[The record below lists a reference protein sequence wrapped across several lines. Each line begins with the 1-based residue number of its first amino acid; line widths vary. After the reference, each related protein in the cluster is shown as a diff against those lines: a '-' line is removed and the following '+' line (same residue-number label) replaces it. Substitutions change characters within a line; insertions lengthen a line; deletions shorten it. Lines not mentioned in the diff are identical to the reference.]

1 MSELEVID
9 LQHLGRE
16 HSICCYRQGDV
27 IIDPGP
33 QVSSQRVIDALGG
46 QAPRA
51 ILLTHIHLDH
61 AAATGELIEL
71 WPQTEVWVH
80 QSGAPHVI
88 DPARLIAS
96 ATRIYGD
103 QMERLWGTILPVPAE
118 RVRVLAGD
126 EEIGDWQALYT
137 PGHSGNH
144 IAYLYQP
151 SGTLFSGDVA
161 GVRRL
166 GGPVLAPTPPPEI
179 DLDRWEESIEL
190 IETLQ
195 PERLAITHFG
205 VYDDVNQQLEALR
218 EDLSRAQAWA
228 REAPDAESYAA
239 LQREWLVA
247 AADPQTA
254 AGYFAVMRS
263 EDGYAGLQRALLQR
277 EE

>member
-1 MSELEVID
+1 MSELDVID

-16 HSICCYRQGDV
+16 QSICCYRQGDV

-51 ILLTHIHLDH
+51 VLLTHIHLDH

-228 REAPDAESYAA
+228 REAPEAESYAA

-247 AADPQTA
+247 AADPETA

>member
-1 MSELEVID
+1 MSELDVID

-16 HSICCYRQGDV
+16 QSICCYRQGDV

-33 QVSSQRVIDALGG
+33 EVSSQRVIDALGG
-46 QAPRA
+46 EAPRA

-61 AAATGELIEL
+61 AAATGALVEL
-71 WPQTEVWVH
+71 WPETEVWVH
-80 QSGAPHVI
+80 ERGAPHVI
-88 DPARLIAS
+88 DPERLIAS

-103 QMERLWGTILPVPAE
+103 DMERLWGTILPVPQE
-118 RVRVLAGD
+118 RVRVLSGG
-126 EEIGDWQALYT
+126 EQIGDWRALYT

-144 IAYLYQP
+144 IAYLHEP

-179 DLDRWEESIEL
+179 DLAGWERSIEL
-190 IETLQ
+190 IESVE
-195 PERLAITHFG
+195 PERLAVTHFG
-205 VYDDVNQQLEALR
+205 VHDDVGEQLDALR
-218 EDLSRAQAWA
+218 EDLARAPAWA
-228 REAPDAESYAA
+228 LEAPGAEAYAT
-239 LQREWLVA
+239 LQREWLVGA
-247 AADPQTA
+247 ASEEVA

-263 EDGYAGLQRALLQR
+263 EDGYAGLKRALLQR

>member
-1 MSELEVID
+1 MSGLEAID

-16 HSICCYRQGDV
+16 QSICCYRQGDV

-46 QAPRA
+46 EAPRA

-61 AAATGELIEL
+61 AAATGALIER
-71 WPQTEVWVH
+71 WPETEVWVH
-80 QSGAPHVI
+80 ERGAPHVI
-88 DPARLIAS
+88 DPGRLIAS

-103 QMERLWGTILPVPAE
+103 EMERLWGTILPVPAE
-118 RVRVLAGD
+118 RVRVLAGT
-126 EEIGDWQALYT
+126 EVIGDWKLLYT

-144 IAYLYQP
+144 IAYLHQP

-179 DLDRWEESIEL
+179 DLAGWEQSIEM
-190 IETLQ
+190 IESVA
-195 PERLAITHFG
+195 PERLAVTHFG
-205 VYDDVNQQLEALR
+205 VYEDVGEQLAALR
-218 EDLSRAQAWA
+218 EDLARAEAWA
-228 REAPDAESYAA
+228 REVPDAEAYAA
-239 LQREWLVA
+239 RQREWLVA
-247 AADPQTA
+247 AADEQTA

-263 EDGYAGLQRALLQR
+263 QDGYAGLKRALVQR

>member
-16 HSICCYRQGDV
+16 QSICCYRQGDV

-103 QMERLWGTILPVPAE
+103 QMERLWGTILPVPEE

-144 IAYLYQP
+144 VAYLHQP

-161 GVRRL
+161 GVRLL

-179 DLDRWEESIEL
+179 DLDRWGESIEL

-247 AADPQTA
+247 AADPETA

-277 EE
+277 EK

>member
-1 MSELEVID
+1 MSELDVID

-16 HSICCYRQGDV
+16 QSICCYRQADV

-33 QVSSQRVIDALGG
+33 EVSSQRVIDALGG
-46 QAPRA
+46 EAPRA

-61 AAATGELIEL
+61 AAATGALVEL
-71 WPQTEVWVH
+71 WPETEVWVH
-80 QSGAPHVI
+80 ERGAPHVI
-88 DPARLIAS
+88 DPERLIAS

-103 QMERLWGTILPVPAE
+103 DMERLWGTILPVPQE
-118 RVRVLAGD
+118 RVRVLSGG
-126 EEIGDWQALYT
+126 EQIGDWRALYT

-144 IAYLYQP
+144 IAYLHEP

-179 DLDRWEESIEL
+179 DLAGWERSIEL
-190 IETLQ
+190 IESVE
-195 PERLAITHFG
+195 PERLAVTHFG
-205 VYDDVNQQLEALR
+205 VHDDVGEQLDALR
-218 EDLSRAQAWA
+218 EDLARAPAWA
-228 REAPDAESYAA
+228 LEAPDAEAYAA
-239 LQREWLVA
+239 LQREWLVGA
-247 AADPQTA
+247 ASEEVA

-263 EDGYAGLQRALLQR
+263 EDGYAGLKRALLQR

>member
-179 DLDRWEESIEL
+179 DLDRWGESIEL

-205 VYDDVNQQLEALR
+205 LYDDVNQQLEALR

>member
-1 MSELEVID
+1 VSELDVID

-16 HSICCYRQGDV
+16 QSICCYRQGDV

-33 QVSSQRVIDALGG
+33 EVSSQRVIDALGG
-46 QAPRA
+46 EAPRA

-61 AAATGELIEL
+61 AAATGALVEL
-71 WPQTEVWVH
+71 WPETEVWVH
-80 QSGAPHVI
+80 ERGAPHVI
-88 DPARLIAS
+88 DPERLIAS

-103 QMERLWGTILPVPAE
+103 DMERLWGTILPVPQE
-118 RVRVLAGD
+118 RVRVLSGG
-126 EEIGDWQALYT
+126 EQIGDWRALYT

-144 IAYLYQP
+144 IAYLHEP

-179 DLDRWEESIEL
+179 DLAGWERSIEL
-190 IETLQ
+190 IESVE
-195 PERLAITHFG
+195 PERLAVTHFG
-205 VYDDVNQQLEALR
+205 VHDDVGEQLDALR
-218 EDLSRAQAWA
+218 EDLARAPAWA
-228 REAPDAESYAA
+228 LEAPDAEAYAA
-239 LQREWLVA
+239 LQREWLVGA
-247 AADPQTA
+247 ASEEVA

-263 EDGYAGLQRALLQR
+263 EDGYAGLKRALLQR

>member
-16 HSICCYRQGDV
+16 QSICCYRQGDV

-103 QMERLWGTILPVPAE
+103 QMERLWGTILPVPEE
-118 RVRVLAGD
+118 RVRVLVGD

-144 IAYLYQP
+144 VAYLHQP

-161 GVRRL
+161 GVRLL

-179 DLDRWEESIEL
+179 DLDRWGESIEL

-239 LQREWLVA
+239 LQREWLAA

-254 AGYFAVMRS
+254 AGYFAVMNPA
-263 EDGYAGLQRALLQR
+263 DGYAGLQRALVQR

>member
-1 MSELEVID
+1 MSELDVID

-16 HSICCYRQGDV
+16 QSICCYRQGDV

-33 QVSSQRVIDALGG
+33 EVSSQRVIDALGG
-46 QAPRA
+46 EAPRA

-61 AAATGELIEL
+61 AAATGALLEL
-71 WPQTEVWVH
+71 WPETEVWVH
-80 QSGAPHVI
+80 ERGATHVI
-88 DPARLIAS
+88 DPERLIAS

-103 QMERLWGTILPVPAE
+103 DMERLWGTILPVPQE
-118 RVRVLAGD
+118 RVRVLSGG
-126 EEIGDWQALYT
+126 EQIGDWRALYT

-144 IAYLYQP
+144 IAYLHEP

-179 DLDRWEESIEL
+179 DLAGWERSIEL
-190 IETLQ
+190 IESIE

-205 VYDDVNQQLEALR
+205 VHDDVGEQLDALR
-218 EDLSRAQAWA
+218 EDLARAPAWA
-228 REAPDAESYAA
+228 LEAPDAEAYAA
-239 LQREWLVA
+239 LQREWLVGA
-247 AADPQTA
+247 ASEEVA

-263 EDGYAGLQRALLQR
+263 EDGYAGLKRALLQR

>member
-1 MSELEVID
+1 MSELDVID

-16 HSICCYRQGDV
+16 QSICCYRQGDV

-205 VYDDVNQQLEALR
+205 LYDDVNQQLEALR

-228 REAPDAESYAA
+228 REAPEAESYAA

-247 AADPQTA
+247 AADPETA

>member
-1 MSELEVID
+1 MSELEAID

-16 HSICCYRQGDV
+16 QSICCYRQGVV

-46 QAPRA
+46 EAPRA

-61 AAATGELIEL
+61 AAATGALIEL
-71 WPQTEVWVH
+71 WPETEVWVH
-80 QSGAPHVI
+80 ERGAPHVI
-88 DPARLIAS
+88 DPERLIAS

-103 QMERLWGTILPVPAE
+103 EMERLWGTILPVPAE
-118 RVRVLAGD
+118 RVRVLSGD
-126 EEIGDWQALYT
+126 EEIGDWKLLYT

-144 IAYLYQP
+144 IAYLHEP
-151 SGTLFSGDVA
+151 TGTLFSGDVA

-179 DLDRWEESIEL
+179 DLAAWERSIEL
-190 IETLQ
+190 IEAVSPQ
-195 PERLAITHFG
+195 RLAVTHFG
-205 VYDDVNQQLEALR
+205 VHDDVAEQLSALR
-218 EDLSRAQAWA
+218 GDLERAAGWA
-228 REAPDAESYAA
+228 QEAPDAETYAA
-239 LQREWLVA
+239 LQAEWLIG
-247 AADPQTA
+247 AADAETA

-263 EDGYAGLQRALLQR
+263 QDGYAGLKRALLRR

>member
-1 MSELEVID
+1 MSELDVID

-16 HSICCYRQGDV
+16 QSICCYRQGDV

-228 REAPDAESYAA
+228 REAPEAESYAA

-247 AADPQTA
+247 AADPETA

>member
-1 MSELEVID
+1 VSGLEAID

-16 HSICCYRQGDV
+16 QSICCYRQGDV

-46 QAPRA
+46 EAPRA

-61 AAATGELIEL
+61 AAATGSLIEL
-71 WPQTEVWVH
+71 WPETEVWVH
-80 QSGAPHVI
+80 ERGAPHVI
-88 DPARLIAS
+88 DPERLIAS

-103 QMERLWGTILPVPAE
+103 EMERLWGTILPVPAE
-118 RVRVLAGD
+118 RVRVLTGT
-126 EEIGDWQALYT
+126 EEIGDWKLLYT

-144 IAYLYQP
+144 IAYLHQS

-179 DLDRWEESIEL
+179 DLEGWERSIQL
-190 IETLQ
+190 IESVA
-195 PERLAITHFG
+195 PERLAVTHFG
-205 VYDDVNQQLEALR
+205 VYEEVDEHLGALR
-218 EDLSRAQAWA
+218 EDLARAEAWA
-228 REAPDAESYAA
+228 REVPDAEAYAA
-239 LQREWLVA
+239 GQREWLVA
-247 AADPQTA
+247 AADEQTA

-263 EDGYAGLQRALLQR
+263 EDGYAGLKRALVQR

>member
-103 QMERLWGTILPVPAE
+103 QMERLWGTILPVPEE

-144 IAYLYQP
+144 IAYLHQP

-205 VYDDVNQQLEALR
+205 LYDDVNQQLEALR

-228 REAPDAESYAA
+228 REAPEAESYAA

-277 EE
+277 EK

>member
-103 QMERLWGTILPVPAE
+103 QMERLWGTILPVPEE

>member
-1 MSELEVID
+1 M
-9 LQHLGRE
+9 
-16 HSICCYRQGDV
+16 

-46 QAPRA
+46 EAPRA

-61 AAATGELIEL
+61 AAATGALIEQ
-71 WPQTEVWVH
+71 WPETEVWVH
-80 QSGAPHVI
+80 ERGAPHVI
-88 DPARLIAS
+88 DPERLIAS

-103 QMERLWGTILPVPAE
+103 DMERLWGTILPVPAE

-126 EEIGDWQALYT
+126 EEIGDWKLLYT

-144 IAYLYQP
+144 IAYLHQP

-179 DLDRWEESIEL
+179 DLAGWEQSIEL
-190 IETLQ
+190 IESVK
-195 PERLAITHFG
+195 PERLAVTHFG
-205 VYDDVNQQLEALR
+205 VHENVDEHLAALR
-218 EDLSRAQAWA
+218 EDLARAELWA
-228 REAPDAESYAA
+228 IEAPDAEAYAA
-239 LQREWLVA
+239 LQAEWLVG
-247 AADPQTA
+247 AADAETA

-263 EDGYAGLQRALLQR
+263 QDGYAGLKRALLQR
-277 EE
+277 EK

>member
-1 MSELEVID
+1 LSELEAID

-16 HSICCYRQGDV
+16 QSICCYRQGDV

-46 QAPRA
+46 EAPRA

-61 AAATGELIEL
+61 AAATGALIEL
-71 WPQTEVWVH
+71 WPETEVWVH
-80 QSGAPHVI
+80 ERGAPHVI
-88 DPARLIAS
+88 DPERLIAS

-103 QMERLWGTILPVPAE
+103 EMERLWGTILPVPAE
-118 RVRVLAGD
+118 RVRVLSGD
-126 EEIGDWQALYT
+126 EEIGDWKLLYT

-144 IAYLYQP
+144 IAYLHEP
-151 SGTLFSGDVA
+151 TGTLFSGDVA

-179 DLDRWEESIEL
+179 DLAAWERSIEL
-190 IETLQ
+190 IEAVSPQ
-195 PERLAITHFG
+195 RLAVTHFG
-205 VYDDVNQQLEALR
+205 VHDDVDEQLSALR
-218 EDLSRAQAWA
+218 GDLERAAGWA
-228 REAPDAESYAA
+228 QEAPDAETYAA
-239 LQREWLVA
+239 LQAEWLIG
-247 AADPQTA
+247 AADAETA

-263 EDGYAGLQRALLQR
+263 QDGYAGLKRALLRR

>member
-1 MSELEVID
+1 MSELDVID

-16 HSICCYRQGDV
+16 QSICCYRQGDV

-247 AADPQTA
+247 AADPETA

-277 EE
+277 EK

>member
-1 MSELEVID
+1 MSGLEAID

-16 HSICCYRQGDV
+16 QSICCYRQGDV

-46 QAPRA
+46 EAPRA

-61 AAATGELIEL
+61 AAATGSLIER
-71 WPQTEVWVH
+71 WPETEVWVH
-80 QSGAPHVI
+80 ERGAAHVI

-103 QMERLWGTILPVPAE
+103 EMARLWGEILPVPQE

-126 EEIGDWQALYT
+126 ELIDDWQVLYT

-144 IAYLYQP
+144 VAYLHQP

-179 DLDRWEESIEL
+179 DLAAWEQSIEL
-190 IETLQ
+190 IESVA

-205 VYDDVNQQLEALR
+205 VQEEVAEQLEGLR
-218 EDLSRAQAWA
+218 EDLARAQGWA
-228 REAPDAESYAA
+228 LDAADAEAYAA
-239 LQREWLVA
+239 LQADWLTG
-247 AADPQTA
+247 AADAQTA

-263 EDGYAGLQRALLQR
+263 QDGYAGITRALVQR
-277 EE
+277 EP

>member
-16 HSICCYRQGDV
+16 QSICCYRQGDV

-103 QMERLWGTILPVPAE
+103 QMERLWGTILPVPEE

-144 IAYLYQP
+144 IAYLHQP

-239 LQREWLVA
+239 LQREWLAA

-254 AGYFAVMRS
+254 AGYSAVMNPA
-263 EDGYAGLQRALLQR
+263 DGYAGLQRALLQR
-277 EE
+277 EK

>member
-1 MSELEVID
+1 MSGLEAID

-16 HSICCYRQGDV
+16 QSICCYRQGDV

-46 QAPRA
+46 EAPRA

-61 AAATGELIEL
+61 AAATGALIEQ
-71 WPQTEVWVH
+71 WPETEVWVH
-80 QSGAPHVI
+80 ERGAPHVI
-88 DPARLIAS
+88 DPERLIAS

-103 QMERLWGTILPVPAE
+103 EMERLWGAILPVPAE
-118 RVRVLAGD
+118 RVRVLTGD
-126 EEIGDWQALYT
+126 EVIGDWKLLYT

-144 IAYLYQP
+144 IAYLHQP

-179 DLDRWEESIEL
+179 DLEGWESSIKL
-190 IETLQ
+190 IESVS
-195 PERLAITHFG
+195 PERLAVTHFG
-205 VYDDVNQQLEALR
+205 VHENVREHLDALR
-218 EDLSRAQAWA
+218 EDLARAEAWA
-228 REAPDAESYAA
+228 REAPDAEAYAT
-239 LQREWLVA
+239 LQAEWLTE
-247 AADPQTA
+247 AADADTA

-263 EDGYAGLQRALLQR
+263 QDGYAGLKRALLQR
-277 EE
+277 EQ

>member
-103 QMERLWGTILPVPAE
+103 QMERLWGTILPVPEE

-205 VYDDVNQQLEALR
+205 LYDDVNQQLEALR

-247 AADPQTA
+247 AADPETA

-277 EE
+277 EK

>member
-1 MSELEVID
+1 MSGLEAID

-16 HSICCYRQGDV
+16 QSICCYRQGDV

-46 QAPRA
+46 EAPRA

-61 AAATGELIEL
+61 AAATGALIEL
-71 WPQTEVWVH
+71 WPETEVWVH
-80 QSGAPHVI
+80 ERGAPHLI
-88 DPARLIAS
+88 DPTRLIAS

-103 QMERLWGTILPVPAE
+103 EMERLWGTILPVPAE
-118 RVRVLAGD
+118 RVRVLSGT
-126 EEIGDWQALYT
+126 EEIGDWKLLYT

-144 IAYLYQP
+144 ISYLHQP

-161 GVRRL
+161 GVRRF

-179 DLDRWEESIEL
+179 DLEGWERSIEL
-190 IETLQ
+190 IESIS
-195 PERLAITHFG
+195 PERLAVTHFG
-205 VYDDVNQQLEALR
+205 VYEEVDEHLAALR
-218 EDLSRAQAWA
+218 EDLTRAELWA
-228 REAPDAESYAA
+228 RQAPDAESYAA
-239 LQREWLVA
+239 LQREWLTET
-247 AADPQTA
+247 ADAETA

-263 EDGYAGLQRALLQR
+263 EDGYAGLKRALVQR

>member
-103 QMERLWGTILPVPAE
+103 QMERLWGTILPVPEE

-144 IAYLYQP
+144 IAYLHQP

-205 VYDDVNQQLEALR
+205 LYDDVNQQLEALR

-247 AADPQTA
+247 AADPETA

-263 EDGYAGLQRALLQR
+263 EDGYAGLKRALVQR

>member
-1 MSELEVID
+1 MSELEAID

-16 HSICCYRQGDV
+16 QSICCYRQGDV

-46 QAPRA
+46 EAPRA

-61 AAATGELIEL
+61 AAATGALIEL
-71 WPQTEVWVH
+71 WPETEVWVH
-80 QSGAPHVI
+80 ERGAPHVI
-88 DPARLIAS
+88 DPERLIAS

-103 QMERLWGTILPVPAE
+103 EMERLWGTILPVPAD

-126 EEIGDWQALYT
+126 EAIGDWKLLYT
-137 PGHSGNH
+137 PGHCGNH
-144 IAYLYQP
+144 IAYLHEP

-161 GVRRL
+161 GVRLL

-179 DLDRWEESIEL
+179 DLTAWERSIEL
-190 IETLQ
+190 IEAVSPQ
-195 PERLAITHFG
+195 RLAVTHFG
-205 VYDDVNQQLEALR
+205 VYEDVDEQLSALR
-218 EDLSRAQAWA
+218 GDLERAAGWA
-228 REAPDAESYAA
+228 QEAPDAETFAA
-239 LQREWLVA
+239 LQAESLIG
-247 AADPQTA
+247 AADAETA

-263 EDGYAGLQRALLQR
+263 QDGYAGLKRALLRR

>member
-1 MSELEVID
+1 M
-9 LQHLGRE
+9 
-16 HSICCYRQGDV
+16 

-103 QMERLWGTILPVPAE
+103 QMERLWGTILPVPEE

-144 IAYLYQP
+144 IAYLHQP

-228 REAPDAESYAA
+228 REAPEAESYAA

-247 AADPQTA
+247 AADPETA

-277 EE
+277 EK

>member
-1 MSELEVID
+1 MSKLDVID

-16 HSICCYRQGDV
+16 QSICCYRQGDV

-33 QVSSQRVIDALGG
+33 EVSSQRVIDALGG
-46 QAPRA
+46 EAPRA

-61 AAATGELIEL
+61 AAATGALVEL
-71 WPQTEVWVH
+71 WPETEVWVH
-80 QSGAPHVI
+80 ERGAPHVI
-88 DPARLIAS
+88 DPERLIAS

-103 QMERLWGTILPVPAE
+103 DMERLWGTILPVPQE
-118 RVRVLAGD
+118 RVRVLSGG
-126 EEIGDWQALYT
+126 EQIGDWRALYT

-144 IAYLYQP
+144 IAYLHEP

-179 DLDRWEESIEL
+179 DLAGWERSIEL
-190 IETLQ
+190 IESVE
-195 PERLAITHFG
+195 PERLAVTHFG
-205 VYDDVNQQLEALR
+205 VHDDVGEQLDALR
-218 EDLSRAQAWA
+218 EDLARAPAWA
-228 REAPDAESYAA
+228 LEAPDAEAYAA
-239 LQREWLVA
+239 LQREWLVGA
-247 AADPQTA
+247 ASEEVA

-263 EDGYAGLQRALLQR
+263 EDGYAGLKRALLQR

>member
-1 MSELEVID
+1 MSELDVID

-16 HSICCYRQGDV
+16 QSICCYRQGDV

-205 VYDDVNQQLEALR
+205 LYDDVNQQLEALR

-228 REAPDAESYAA
+228 REAPEAESYAA